1 MATTLAR
8 ALIRSLVCLLC
19 LTAAAPAFAAPRPA
33 FSLAAPAVAD
43 DNDRDKSCR
52 QGARTKAFGW
62 LLVDYGLATAKYVI
76 GLFLIPVGLLLVCV
90 GVVVEIVEAVACG

>member
-1 MATTLAR
+1 MANAAR
-8 ALIRSLVCLLC
+8 ALLRSLACLLC
-19 LTAAAPAFAAPRPA
+19 LAAAAPSFAAPRAPVA
-33 FSLAAPAVAD
+33 VMSPLAKD
-43 DNDRDKSCR
+43 DDTDRSCR

-62 LLVDYGLATAKYVI
+62 MLVDYGLATAKYVI